1 MAFGPSNP
9 EWAVKVQQ
17 EGLVSFIMLSSRA
30 HVVLELLEVKGGACS
45 RAGTN
50 PAELLVGERG
60 PAFADSVAA
69 WLCSREEAVPISLWF
84 QSQSA

>member
-1 MAFGPSNP
+1 MLFRPSNP
-9 EWAVKVQQ
+9 EWADKVHQ
-17 EGLVSFIMLSSRA
+17 EGLISFIMLRDRA

-50 PAELLVGERG
+50 PAELLVEERG

-69 WLCSREEAVPISLWF
+69 WLYSPGEAVPISL
-84 QSQSA
+84 

>member
-1 MAFGPSNP
+1 M
-9 EWAVKVQQ
+9 
-17 EGLVSFIMLSSRA
+17 
-30 HVVLELLEVKGGACS
+30 LELLEVKEGACS

-50 PAELLVGERG
+50 PAELLVEERG

-84 QSQSA
+84 QSQNA